1 MAGTPPQT
9 EVAALVAL
17 YVAAEQQI
25 LAGFASVLA
34 RTASTVAARQ
44 AAMPKLRRVIRV
56 VMTALEQHTD
66 PLIEKAINGS
76 TTAGSDQALD
86 ELSKII
92 AKTPQAVGN
101 GLAPRPPAG
110 PPARVPGSGVTGGGA
125 GGSGG
130 SGSLT
135 RPGSSEPFDFSMP
148 HTERSARAIIND
160 LTSELQDVR
169 FRITRLPD
177 DVYKLLAPR
186 GAVALV
192 LGRGFTPEQAQAV
205 VWRDFI
211 QNGVTG
217 FTDKAGRDWS
227 MSAYTE
233 MAVRTASQ
241 RAYNASHLAT
251 MHAAGIHLFTVPDD
265 GHPCPLCFPWQNA
278 VLSDGPLV
286 VPGVHIDGTIQDAT
300 KAGLFHPNCRH
311 QLVAFIPGISVALP
325 RQTWGDE
332 QDRVYK
338 LTQKQRALELEVR
351 KAKRVLEHALT
362 PQARRD
368 AAADVKD
375 AQKRVRELVAAN
387 PMVLSRQSRREQPN
401 LRNATTKLPEL
412 S

>member
-1 MAGTPPQT
+1 MAGTQQPT
-9 EVAALVAL
+9 DVSALVAL

-25 LAGFASVLA
+25 IAGFANVL
-34 RTASTVAARQ
+34 RHTAATVAARQ
-44 AAMPKLRRVIRV
+44 AALPKLRRVIRV

-66 PLIEKAINGS
+66 PLIQNAITGS
-76 TTAGSDQALD
+76 NTVGADQALD
-86 ELSKII
+86 ELHQII
-92 AKTPQAVGN
+92 AKVPQAVGN
-101 GLAPRPPAG
+101 GLVPRPPVG
-110 PPARVPGSGVTGGGA
+110 PIGRGPALPGSSFHG

-130 SGSLT
+130 SGALT
-135 RPGSSEPFDFSMP
+135 RLPGDPFDFSMP

-177 DVYKLLAPR
+177 DIYKLLAPR
-186 GAVALV
+186 GAVAQV

-205 VWRDFI
+205 VWRDFM

-217 FTDKAGRDWS
+217 FTDKAGRNWS

-251 MHAAGIHLFTVPDD
+251 MHAAGIHLFTVSDD

-278 VLSDGPLV
+278 VLSDGPIDA
-286 VPGVHIDGTIQDAT
+286 PGVHVDGTIQDAT
-300 KAGLFHPNCRH
+300 AAGLFHPNCAH
-311 QLVAFIPGISVALP
+311 QLIAFIPGISVRLP
-325 RQTWGDE
+325 RQVWGDE

-351 KAKRVLEHALT
+351 KAKNVLDHALT

-368 AAADVKD
+368 AAADLRD
-375 AQKRVRELVAAN
+375 AQKRVRELVNAN
-387 PMVLSRQSRREQPN
+387 PDILARQSRREQPN